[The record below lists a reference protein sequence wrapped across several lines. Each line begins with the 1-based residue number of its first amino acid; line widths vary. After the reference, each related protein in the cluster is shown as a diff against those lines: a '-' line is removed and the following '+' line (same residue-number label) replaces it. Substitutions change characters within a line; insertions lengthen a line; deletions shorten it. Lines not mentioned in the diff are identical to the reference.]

1 VKLRHRWAIALVGL
15 AATACGAGLRPGQT
29 IPQVLRHYEVLVE
42 GRDSVARA
50 LADAFHRLGFKV
62 RDHVRGGSGPVAA
75 YLGTAYRS
83 DAGARLAVQLADTR
97 RGVTLAAADL
107 SADSLQL
114 LPAAGRAER
123 IVRELM
129 AGASQLSNP

>member
-1 VKLRHRWAIALVGL
+1 
-15 AATACGAGLRPGQT
+15 
-29 IPQVLRHYEVLVE
+29 VLRHYEVLVE

-50 LADAFHRLGFKV
+50 LADAFHRRGFKV
-62 RDHVRGGSGPVAA
+62 RDRVRGGGGPVAA